1 MFKMEE
7 VTLTTVG
14 KITERPCVRGRF
26 LFLGDQKFF
35 IKGVT
40 YGPFPPNMADEPLPE
55 PSQVAHD
62 FQMMA
67 AAGIN
72 TVRIYYVPPRWFL
85 DLAARHGVY
94 VLIGIPWPQHICFLD
109 QWEVKENI
117 KQTMRL
123 AVRSCT
129 GHPAVLAYLV
139 GNEIPSHIVRWH
151 GAKKIE
157 QFLKALVGIVHE
169 EDSSALATYANYPS
183 TEYLQLDFLDFYSIN
198 VYLQEE
204 QSFRSYVKRLHNV
217 AGTLPLVLS
226 EFGLDSMR
234 NGEDAQAETLAWQ
247 ISAAYE
253 LGVSG
258 SFVFAWTDEWYT
270 GGHLIDDWAFG
281 LVDAERNPKSAL
293 ALVGLAYRQNIPDI
307 ATHQPMISVLV
318 CAYNAQST
326 MEGCL
331 ASFLQVSYPNFEVI
345 VVNDGSQDTTG
356 EISDR
361 YARQYPHIFRVI
373 NQPNLGLSV
382 ARNTGMHAAKG
393 EIIAYTDSDCCV
405 DPHWLHYMAL
415 AFRDG
420 RFAAVGGPNLAPA
433 EDNRVAA
440 CVSVSPGA
448 PTHVLVT
455 DEIAEHIPGCN
466 MAFRRDAML
475 AIDGFDATYRA
486 AGDDVDFCWRIE
498 KAGGKIGFC
507 APMFVWHHRRNTVK
521 AYLKQQMGYGRA
533 EALLAPKHPERFNVL
548 GNSRWSGRIYGDISS
563 YILGA
568 RPVVHHGT
576 FGCGLFQTLYSARA
590 SVANYLPLSFEWIA
604 MGALFAALGFTLPLL
619 GLAGAG
625 MLAATIVWCANC
637 AVHAKLPEQ
646 YDDWCS
652 RGLITLLTF
661 LQPVLRGWTRYRTL
675 LQLAATSEKVRQGH
689 KLTTRSWLRGSGL
702 GTVCRDTYKLI
713 KSGFLLQHFFWNHD
727 SLERETVLEK
737 LIDMMQLLNIKPTID
752 SGYAFTTS
760 VPPWDMQVKTGCW
773 SLVQLRVTVEHHG
786 GKKRFVRLAGSVVPS
801 KPATIFYVAATALTV
816 CALLLASTGVSI
828 ALLCMLAA
836 FIGLVGFDHFRAA
849 AIVSII
855 IHRFMENHSA
865 AAELL
870 ADTADGDIAARVQP
884 DFEGTV

>member
-1 MFKMEE
+1 MEE
-7 VTLTTVG
+7 VITSAAS
-14 KITERPCVRGRF
+14 KITERPYVHGRF
-26 LFLGDQKFF
+26 LFLGEQKFF

-117 KQTMRL
+117 KQTMRM
-123 AVRSCT
+123 AVRACT

-151 GAKKIE
+151 GAKKTE
-157 QFLKALVGIVHE
+157 QFLKMLVDIVHE
-169 EDSSALATYANYPS
+169 EDASALATYANYPS

-234 NGEDAQAETLAWQ
+234 NGQDKQAQTLEWQ
-247 ISAAYE
+247 IRAAYE

-281 LVDAERNPKSAL
+281 IVDAQRNPKSAL
-293 ALVGLAYRQNIPDI
+293 DVVTRAYKQNIPDL
-307 ATHQPMISVLV
+307 AFPQPMISVLV
-318 CAYNAQST
+318 CAYNAQLT

-331 ASFLQVSYPNFEVI
+331 ASFLQVRYPNFEVI
-345 VVNDGSQDTTG
+345 IVNDGSKDTTG

-361 YARQYPHIFRVI
+361 YARLYPDIFRVI
-373 NQPNLGLSV
+373 HQPNLGLSV
-382 ARNTGMHAAKG
+382 ARNTGMSAAKG
-393 EIIAYTDSDCCV
+393 NIIAYTDSDCCV

-475 AIDGFDATYRA
+475 AIGGFDATYRA

-498 KAGGKIGFC
+498 KTGGKIGFC

-568 RPVVHHGT
+568 RPVVYHGT
-576 FGCGLFQTLYSARA
+576 FGYGLFQTLYGARA
-590 SVANYLPLSFEWIA
+590 SVANYLPLSFEWI
-604 MGALFAALGFTLPLL
+604 MTGALFAVFGFAMPLL

-625 MLAATIVWCANC
+625 MLAATLAWCINC
-637 AVHAKLPEQ
+637 AAHATLPEQ
-646 YDDWCS
+646 YDDWRS
-652 RGLITLLTF
+652 RALITLLTF
-661 LQPVLRGWTRYRTL
+661 LQPVLRGLTRYRTL
-675 LQLAATSEKVRQGH
+675 LELAATSKKVRQRH
-689 KLTTRSWLRGSGL
+689 KLTTRNWLRGCGP
-702 GTVCRDTYKLI
+702 GTVCSDTWQLI
-713 KSGFLLQHFFWNHD
+713 KNGFSLQHFFWNHD
-727 SLERETVLEK
+727 GLEREDVLGK
-737 LIDMMQLLNIKPTID
+737 LMEMMNLLNIKPKID
-752 SGYAFTTS
+752 SGYTS
-760 VPPWDMQVKTGCW
+760 NTSAPPWDMQVKTGFW
-773 SLVQLRVTVEHHG
+773 SLVQVRITVEHHG
-786 GKKRFVRLAGSVVPS
+786 GKKRFVRLAGSVLPS
-801 KPATIFYVAATALTV
+801 KSGTIFYVAATALTV
-816 CALLLASTGVSI
+816 CSLLVGAHMVAI
-828 ALLCMLAA
+828 ALLCTLAG

-855 IHRFMENHSA
+855 AQRFMENHAA
-865 AAELL
+865 AAEFLTDP
-870 ADTADGDIAARVQP
+870 ADAGVAAQVQP
-884 DFEGTV
+884 ELEGTV